1 MSRALSL
8 IFAVVTYVIFFATF
22 LYLIAFVGDLPWVP
36 ITVDRGGASSPM
48 GAAIAVDLT
57 LIALFGL
64 QHSGMARRAFKRW
77 WTRLV
82 PEHIERSIYVLVASL
97 VLIILFVVWQ
107 PIPAV
112 IWSTSGIAA
121 TALWALFG
129 LGWAVVLLSTF
140 LINHFELFGLQQAW
154 FKFRGRQAVDPMFRT
169 PFLYRLV
176 RHPLYLGFCISFWAA
191 PTMTVGRLVFA
202 AGMTAWILLAIAL
215 EEQDLIA
222 MFGDRYQQYRKQVG
236 MLLPLLGRG

>member
-8 IFAVVTYVIFFATF
+8 IFAVVAYAIFFATF
-22 LYLIAFVGDLPWVP
+22 LYLVVFVGDLQGAP

-82 PEHIERSIYVLVASL
+82 PEHIERSIYVLTASL
-97 VLIILFVVWQ
+97 VLILLFLVWQ

-112 IWSTSGIAA
+112 IWSTDGIAA
-121 TALWALFG
+121 TAIWALFG

-154 FKFRGRQAVDPMFRT
+154 FKFRGRQAADPQFRT

-176 RHPLYLGFCISFWAA
+176 RHPLYLGFCISFFAA
-191 PTMTVGRLVFA
+191 PTMTIGRLVFA
-202 AGMTAWILLAIAL
+202 LGMTSWILIAIGL

-222 MFGDRYQQYRKQVG
+222 MFGDRYRDYRKKVG
-236 MLLPLLGRG
+236 KLVPLLGRG